1 MEIRNRKA
9 NYEYFILSQIE
20 CGIELKGTEIKSLRN
35 GSADIR
41 DAFGIIKNEEIYV
54 INMFI
59 AKYAGGNQF
68 NHEERRTRR
77 LLLHKNEIKRLK
89 NEVMQDGVTLV
100 PLAVYFKGN
109 KAKLLLGLGKGK
121 KNYDKRETI
130 KKRDIERETRQKI
143 S

>member
-59 AKYAGGNQF
+59 AKYAEGNQF

>member
-59 AKYAGGNQF
+59 AKYAEGNQF

-100 PLAVYFKGN
+100 P
-109 KAKLLLGLGKGK
+109 
-121 KNYDKRETI
+121 
-130 KKRDIERETRQKI
+130 
-143 S
+143 